1 MIRSIDSSR
10 HTPMFSNMKTRLTL
24 LSVSILATAHAASA
38 AGPTIP
44 QRPPPDA
51 FQKLTEDWPFALATP
66 VVAPEAPKA
75 GWASNYY
82 VGGIGKNYESGKEE
96 VFVAVKSKDGQASF
110 SLYGNQPNADDIS
123 IGGIEWSESIGKSRV
138 TLKKGSEFQTIE
150 FDQVA
155 LQTPIPQQPNG
166 LARPGMP
173 NMPAVKQPMIR
184 PPGAPGVPGGTV
196 PRPTNLP
203 QGNSVPLPGPS
214 NTNAAPMPGNMNAA
228 PNGNVPKQRV
238 RVIKSTP

>member
-1 MIRSIDSSR
+1 MIPSIDSPR
-10 HTPMFSNMKTRLTL
+10 HSPMFSNMKKRLTL
-24 LSVSILATAHAASA
+24 LSVGIFAAAHAASA

-66 VVAPEAPKA
+66 VVAPEVPKV

-82 VGGIGKNYESGKEE
+82 VGGIGKSYESGKEE

-166 LARPGMP
+166 LARPGMQ
-173 NMPAVKQPMIR
+173 NMPVGKQPMIR
-184 PPGAPGVPGGTV
+184 PPGVPGAQV
-196 PRPTNLP
+196 PRPANLPQALP

-214 NTNAAPMPGNMNAA
+214 NTNAAPIPGNMNAA
-228 PNGNVPKQRV
+228 PNANKQRV